1 MNLKKIYVF
10 INGKV
15 KAIKKLRT
23 VSNADL
29 TALLQSTAS
38 GSRPESGRIVIDI
51 NKPNIPSSP
60 GYIYLRIFGYKA
72 GKLIPSPIYVAPFYL
87 K

>member
-1 MNLKKIYVF
+1 MFFYYFALTE
-10 INGKV
+10 
-15 KAIKKLRT
+15 AIKKLRT

-29 TALLQSTAS
+29 AAVPLFTAS
-38 GSRPESGRIVIDI
+38 SARPEFRRMVIDM

>member
-1 MNLKKIYVF
+1 MFFYYFALTEAF
-10 INGKV
+10 
-15 KAIKKLRT
+15 KKLIN

-29 TALLQSTAS
+29 TAVPQSTAS
-38 GSRPESGRIVIDI
+38 SARTKSRCIVIDI
-51 NKPNIPSSP
+51 NNPNIPSSS